1 MGNAAAGG
9 SQQEVAEGHEAKNSA
24 GTVSGMS
31 DSASTLQK
39 KQPAPP
45 KLPMPPEEEL
55 KERFNVV
62 LSYMN
67 LPPDK
72 LKILSQYDNDKK
84 WELVC
89 DQERFQVKSPPSAYL
104 TKIKSFY
111 QDQGGVSRRVKKR
124 IQEATKVLKD
134 LEISLRTN
142 HIGWAQE
149 FLNEQN
155 NGLDVLVEYLS
166 HAQSDASFDTEGL
179 ENGGTLSEKEK
190 LAESSMEDLT
200 KSHSS
205 SQLHSV
211 GRTAR
216 ALTVRISSTLGS
228 RIHKKSQSPNQRDDV
243 HVCIMCLRAI
253 MNYQSGFNQVMSHP
267 RCVNEITL
275 GLNSRNPR
283 TKALV
288 LELLAAVCL
297 VRGGHDIILAAFDN
311 FKEVSRER
319 NRFEK
324 LMEYF
329 INEDN
334 NIDFMVAC
342 MQFINIVVHS
352 VENMNFRVHLQYEFT
367 HLRLDHYL
375 ETLKNTESE
384 KLQVQIQ
391 AYLDNVL
398 DVGAL
403 LEDAENR
410 GGVLDH
416 VDELQDHNSQL
427 SSRLQEIENQTS
439 ERIADLETQLMHAM
453 KEAELLKESLR
464 DSCSQFSALQQRERE
479 RELDREREKDRE
491 RLSTSA
497 PHTPSVLEQKLHKLQ
512 EKGLIRLE
520 RRASGDLDIQV
531 VPVTVVEYV
540 AAPASVTPSD
550 SQVSVVPESTSQLS
564 QLPASTTLPPPPP
577 PPPPPPGSS
586 SSPSP
591 PPPPGSGPPPPPP
604 PPPGW
609 GLPPPP
615 PPAPGSGPPPP
626 PPPPGS
632 GPPPPPPPPGWG
644 LPPPPPPAPGSG
656 PPPPPPPP
664 GSGPPPPPPPPGS
677 GLPPPPPPPGSGPPP
692 PPPPPGSGPPPPP
705 PPPGSG
711 PPPPP
716 GSGPLPPP
724 GGGPPPPPG
733 SLSSGPGLKSKK
745 PIHTKFRMPLFNWQP
760 LKPNQVTGTVFNELD
775 DEQVLGE
782 LNMGLFEEQ
791 FKTKAQSTSADISKI
806 KTKASQKMPSKVSL
820 IESNK
825 AKNLAIT
832 LRKGGMNPRD
842 ICTAIEM
849 YDQSA
854 LALEFLELL
863 EHFIPSDYEKKLLLN
878 YEKDGRPLEEL
889 SDEDQFMLRFGK
901 IPRLSQRI
909 NTLTFLG
916 NFPEV
921 IKRLQPQLNS
931 VIAASM
937 SIKSSDKLKKIL
949 EIVLAFGNYMNSNKR
964 GAAYGFRL
972 QSLDLLLETKS
983 TDRSQTLLQFIT
995 NIIQE
1000 KYPDLANFHT
1010 ELHFV
1015 DKAALV
1021 SLDSVLQDIR
1031 ALERGMEMTKKE
1043 FQVQKDSQVLE
1054 EFISNNSNQLK
1065 SLIKDGKTAQEA
1077 YGSVVEYFGEDPKTT
1092 QPSMFFPMFGRFIK
1106 AYKTAQQENELKK
1119 KMEMEAK
1126 EEKEAPSPKR
1136 AGTQKSPVAPKMPQ
1150 MDLIAE
1156 LKKRQVKPQVR
1167 EGKDGALED
1176 IITDLRNTPYRRTDG
1191 RRPAQ
1196 HQDT

>member
-9 SQQEVAEGHEAKNSA
+9 SEQEPAEGREARNSVGA
-24 GTVSGMS
+24 VSGMS
-31 DSASTLQK
+31 DPTPTLQK

-55 KERFNVV
+55 EERFNVV

-72 LKILSQYDNDKK
+72 LKLLSQYDNEKK

-89 DQERFQVKSPPSAYL
+89 DQERFQVKSPPSTYL
-104 TKIKSFY
+104 AKIKSFY
-111 QDQGGVSRRVKKR
+111 QDQGGVSRRLKKR
-124 IQEATKVLKD
+124 IQDATQVLKD

-142 HIGWAQE
+142 HIGWAQD
-149 FLNEQN
+149 FLSEPN

-166 HAQSDASFDTEGL
+166 HAQSDASFDVESV
-179 ENGGTLSEKEK
+179 ENGGMLSDRGKP
-190 LAESSMEDLT
+190 AERSMEDLT
-200 KSHSS
+200 KSSS
-205 SQLHSV
+205 SSHSH
-211 GRTAR
+211 GMTRAAR
-216 ALTVRISSTLGS
+216 ALTVRISSTLGNKMH
-228 RIHKKSQSPNQRDDV
+228 RKSHTSSQRDDV

-275 GLNSRNPR
+275 SLNSRNPR

-297 VRGGHDIILAAFDN
+297 VRGGHDIILSAFDN
-311 FKEVSRER
+311 FKEVSKEK

-329 INEDN
+329 IIDDS

-367 HLRLDHYL
+367 HLGLDKYL
-375 ETLKNTESE
+375 ERLKQTESE

-410 GGVLDH
+410 GGVLEH
-416 VDELQDHNSQL
+416 VDELQEHNVQL
-427 SSRLQEIENQTS
+427 SARLQEIENQTTGRIS
-439 ERIADLETQLMHAM
+439 ELETQLMQAT
-453 KEAELLKESLR
+453 KETELLKEGLR
-464 DSCSQFSALQQRERE
+464 ESCSQVSALQQRERE

-491 RLSTSA
+491 RLSTSV
-497 PHTPSVLEQKLHKLQ
+497 PQTPSELEQKIQ
-512 EKGLIRLE
+512 ELKDKGLIRLG
-520 RRASGDLDIQV
+520 RSASGGLDIQV

-540 AAPASVTPSD
+540 QVPAPDPASASATQPSTLSAVD
-550 SQVSVVPESTSQLS
+550 SASPASS
-564 QLPASTTLPPPPP
+564 LPASAPPPPPPPPLPCGPGQIASPLNIVPPPAPPPPPLLPGAGPPPPPPPPPLLPGAGPPPPP
-577 PPPPPPGSS
+577 PPPPPPG
-586 SSPSP
+586 
-591 PPPPGSGPPPPPP
+591 
-604 PPPGW
+604 
-609 GLPPPP
+609 
-615 PPAPGSGPPPP
+615 AGPPPP
-626 PPPPGS
+626 PPPPGAGS
-632 GPPPPPPPPGWG
+632 PPPPPPPG
-644 LPPPPPPAPGSG
+644 A
-656 PPPPPPPP
+656 
-664 GSGPPPPPPPPGS
+664 
-677 GLPPPPPPPGSGPPP
+677 
-692 PPPPPGSGPPPPP
+692 
-705 PPPGSG
+705 G

-716 GSGPLPPP
+716 GCPNTQS
-724 GGGPPPPPG
+724 
-733 SLSSGPGLKSKK
+733 GLKGKK
-745 PIHTKFRMPLFNWQP
+745 PIQTKFRMPLLNWQA

-782 LNMGLFEEQ
+782 LNMEMFEEQ
-791 FKTKAQSTSADISKI
+791 FKTRAQGNPADLSSVTKKMVQKA
-806 KTKASQKMPSKVSL
+806 PSKTSL
-820 IESNK
+820 IDANK

-832 LRKGGMNPRD
+832 LRKGGMNPSL
-842 ICTAIEM
+842 ICTAIET
-849 YDQSA
+849 YDQQS
-854 LALEFLELL
+854 LSIDFLELL
-863 EHFIPSDYEKKLLLN
+863 EPFIPSQFEMKLLVN
-878 YEKDGRPLEEL
+878 YEKDGRPLDEL
-889 SDEDQFMLRFGK
+889 SNEDQFMLRFGK
-901 IPRLSQRI
+901 IPRLTQRI
-909 NTLTFLG
+909 NTLTFMG
-916 NFPEV
+916 NFPDTV
-921 IKRLQPQLNS
+921 KRLQPQLNS
-931 VIAASM
+931 IIAASM
-937 SIKSSDKLKKIL
+937 SIKSSVKLKKIL
-949 EIVLAFGNYMNSNKR
+949 EIVLAFGNYMNSSKR

-983 TDRSQTLLQFIT
+983 TDRSQTLLHFIT

-1021 SLDSVLQDIR
+1021 SLDGILQDIR
-1031 ALERGMEMTKKE
+1031 SLERGMEMTKKE
-1043 FQVQKDSQVLE
+1043 FLVQDDSPVLK
-1054 EFISNNSNQLK
+1054 EFIKTNSEQLE
-1065 SLIKDGKTAQEA
+1065 SLIKDSKTAQEA
-1077 YGSVVEYFGEDPKTT
+1077 YGSLVEYFGENPKTT
-1092 QPSMFFPMFGRFIK
+1092 QPSAFFPLFGRFIK
-1106 AYKTAQQENELKK
+1106 AYKTAQQQIQQKK
-1119 KMEMEAK
+1119 KMESESS
-1126 EEKEAPSPKR
+1126 EEKQSSSPNK
-1136 AGTQKSPVAPKMPQ
+1136 AGVQKGPMMNKMPQ

-1191 RRPAQ
+1191 RWSAQ
-1196 HQDT
+1196 RQDT

>member
-9 SQQEVAEGHEAKNSA
+9 LEQQTTEGQREARNSVGA
-24 GTVSGMS
+24 ASGMS
-31 DSASTLQK
+31 DPTPTLQK

-55 KERFNVV
+55 EKRFNVV

-72 LKILSQYDNDKK
+72 LKLLSQYDNEKK

-89 DQERFQVKSPPSAYL
+89 DQERFQVKSPPSTYL
-104 TKIKSFY
+104 AKIKSFY
-111 QDQGGVSRRVKKR
+111 QDQGGVSRRLKKR
-124 IQEATKVLKD
+124 IQDATQVLKD

-166 HAQSDASFDTEGL
+166 HAQSDASFDVESV
-179 ENGGTLSEKEK
+179 ENGGTLSDRGKP
-190 LAESSMEDLT
+190 AERSMEDLT
-200 KSHSS
+200 KSPSS
-205 SQLHSV
+205 SHTH
-211 GRTAR
+211 GMTRAAR
-216 ALTVRISSTLGS
+216 ALTVRISSTLGNKM
-228 RIHKKSQSPNQRDDV
+228 HKKSHSSNQRDDV

-253 MNYQSGFNQVMSHP
+253 MNYQSGFNQVMTHP

-275 GLNSRNPR
+275 SLNSRNPR

-297 VRGGHDIILAAFDN
+297 VRGGHDIILSAFDN
-311 FKEVSRER
+311 FKEVSKER

-329 INEDN
+329 INDDS

-367 HLRLDHYL
+367 HLGLDKYL
-375 ETLKNTESE
+375 EGLKQTESE

-410 GGVLDH
+410 GGVLEH
-416 VDELQDHNSQL
+416 VDELQEHNVQL
-427 SSRLQEIENQTS
+427 SVRLQEIENQTTGRIS
-439 ERIADLETQLMHAM
+439 ELETHLMQAT
-453 KEAELLKESLR
+453 KETELLKESLR
-464 DSCSQFSALQQRERE
+464 ESCSQVSSLQQRERE

-497 PHTPSVLEQKLHKLQ
+497 VQTPSELEEKIQELQ
-512 EKGLIRLE
+512 DKGLIRLG
-520 RRASGDLDIQV
+520 RSASGGLDIQV
-531 VPVTVVEYV
+531 VPVKVVEYV
-540 AAPASVTPSD
+540 QAPTPPLAPAPASVTQPSKA
-550 SQVSVVPESTSQLS
+550 SPESSPPGS
-564 QLPASTTLPPPPP
+564 VPPPPP
-577 PPPPPPGSS
+577 PPPPPPCGQGQIA
-586 SSPSP
+586 PPAP
-591 PPPPGSGPPPPPP
+591 PPPVQVPGCMPPTPPPPPP
-604 PPPGW
+604 PPPAPG
-609 GLPPPP
+609 GGPPPP
-615 PPAPGSGPPPP
+615 PPLPGVGPPPP
-626 PPPPGS
+626 PPPPGV
-632 GPPPPPPPPGWG
+632 
-644 LPPPPPPAPGSG
+644 
-656 PPPPPPPP
+656 
-664 GSGPPPPPPPPGS
+664 
-677 GLPPPPPPPGSGPPP
+677 
-692 PPPPPGSGPPPPP
+692 
-705 PPPGSG
+705 G

-716 GSGPLPPP
+716 GAPNTQS
-724 GGGPPPPPG
+724 
-733 SLSSGPGLKSKK
+733 GLKSKK
-745 PIHTKFRMPLFNWQP
+745 TIQTKFRMPLLNWQA

-782 LNMGLFEEQ
+782 LNMELFEEQ
-791 FKTKAQSTSADISKI
+791 FKTRAQGNPTDLSNMKKKVVQKA
-806 KTKASQKMPSKVSL
+806 PSKMSL
-820 IESNK
+820 IDPNK

-832 LRKGGMNPRD
+832 LRKGGMNPAG
-842 ICTAIEM
+842 ICTAIET
-849 YDQSA
+849 YDQS
-854 LALEFLELL
+854 LAIDFLELL
-863 EHFIPSDYEKKLLLN
+863 EHFIPSDFEMKLLLN
-878 YEKDGRPLEEL
+878 YEKEGRPLEDL
-889 SDEDQFMLRFGK
+889 TNEDQFILRFGK
-901 IPRLSQRI
+901 IPRLNQRI
-909 NTLTFLG
+909 NTLTFMG
-916 NFPEV
+916 NFPDTV
-921 IKRLQPQLNS
+921 KRLQPQLNS
-931 VIAASM
+931 IIAASM
-937 SIKSSDKLKKIL
+937 SIKSSTKLKKIL
-949 EIVLAFGNYMNSNKR
+949 EIVLAFGNYMNSSKR

-995 NIIQE
+995 GIIQE
-1000 KYPDLANFHT
+1000 KYSDLANFHT
-1010 ELHFV
+1010 DLHFV

-1021 SLDSVLQDIR
+1021 SLDSILQDIR
-1031 ALERGMEMTKKE
+1031 SLERGMEMTKKE
-1043 FQVQKDSQVLE
+1043 FLVQDDCPVLK
-1054 EFISNNSNQLK
+1054 EFIKTNSEQLEA
-1065 SLIKDGKTAQEA
+1065 LIKDSKTAQEA
-1077 YGSVVEYFGEDPKTT
+1077 YGSVVEYFGENPKTT
-1092 QPSMFFPMFGRFIK
+1092 QPSMFFPLFGRFIK
-1106 AYKTAQQENELKK
+1106 AYKVAQQQIQQKK
-1119 KMEMEAK
+1119 KMESES
-1126 EEKEAPSPKR
+1126 EEKESSSPSK
-1136 AGTQKSPVAPKMPQ
+1136 AGAQKGPMMPKMPQ

-1196 HQDT
+1196 RQDT